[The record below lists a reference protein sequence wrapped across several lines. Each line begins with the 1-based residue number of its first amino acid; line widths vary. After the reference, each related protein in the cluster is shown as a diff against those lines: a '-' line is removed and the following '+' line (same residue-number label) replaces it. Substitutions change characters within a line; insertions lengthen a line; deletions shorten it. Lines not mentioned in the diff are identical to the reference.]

1 MLKKGFTRLTNE
13 ALANLASATIKIV
26 TDTNNK
32 TFTEN
37 AVFTPIQEAYDAYRR
52 VLNKETYSGMGTEI
66 AQKDAR
72 RDNMYLG
79 LKEIVTGMSRFS
91 REVSKYRDAEKLL
104 PVFKKYGT
112 MNKKTYS
119 QQSAALTSFCNDM
132 AKEENATI
140 VGALG
145 LTEALTH
152 LRNMNTNFGYSYVEQ
167 VSANADLRQKKTAV
181 ELRKPL
187 EDALKQFYTLA
198 EAMKNVAAWQKMYAD
213 LSELSLRNKY

>member
-26 TDTNNK
+26 TDTNNM

-37 AVFTPIQEAYDAYRR
+37 SVFIPIKEAYDAYRR
-52 VLNKETYSGMGTEI
+52 VLNKETYSGMGTVMAE
-66 AQKDAR
+66 KDAR

-91 REVSKYRDAEKLL
+91 REVSKYRDAEKLM
-104 PVFKKYGT
+104 PVFKKYGS

-140 VGALG
+140 VETLG
-145 LTEALTH
+145 LTEALTQ
-152 LRNMNTNFGYSYVEQ
+152 LKNMNTNFGYTYVEQ
-167 VSANADLRQKKTAV
+167 VTANVDLRQKKTAV

-187 EDALKQFYTLA
+187 EAALKQFYTLA
-198 EAMKNVAAWQKMYAD
+198 EAMKNVPAWQKMYAD
-213 LSELSLRNKY
+213 LSELSMRNKF